1 MATAAPIFPMA
12 GHSQFDY
19 FCFDPQIDYA
29 QVLAEVQ
36 WQQDEEAAASRSQFP
51 PPDQRTPRRG
61 DFAGGDAARFSAH
74 VRAVDQII
82 QNSSVEDLKKRKS
95 WKSSL
100 FFWRKSSQKK
110 HNRAIPATQ
119 QSVFKSR
126 AKPTSGPIY
135 MSDIHCI
142 APSYRS
148 GRPNSGPMAAMFG
161 AVKKGEVDLPYMP
174 LVHHSHGSKASLA
187 RPIYLVT

>member
-1 MATAAPIFPMA
+1 MAPAAPIFPMS

-19 FCFDPQIDYA
+19 FCFDPQVDYA
-29 QVLAEVQ
+29 QVLAEAQ
-36 WQQDEEAAASRSQFP
+36 WRQDEEEASSLSQFSLP
-51 PPDQRTPRRG
+51 SQTTTRRG
-61 DFAGGDAARFSAH
+61 DFSANL
-74 VRAVDQII
+74 RAVDQLI
-82 QNSSVEDLKKRKS
+82 QKSSVEDLKKRKS

-119 QSVFKSR
+119 PPVFKSR
-126 AKPTSGPIY
+126 AKQTSGPIY
-135 MSDIHCI
+135 MNDIHCI

-148 GRPNSGPMAAMFG
+148 GRSTSGPMAAMFG
-161 AVKKGEVDLPYMP
+161 DMHRGEADVPYMP
-174 LVHHSHGSKASLA
+174 LAHHNHSSRASVA